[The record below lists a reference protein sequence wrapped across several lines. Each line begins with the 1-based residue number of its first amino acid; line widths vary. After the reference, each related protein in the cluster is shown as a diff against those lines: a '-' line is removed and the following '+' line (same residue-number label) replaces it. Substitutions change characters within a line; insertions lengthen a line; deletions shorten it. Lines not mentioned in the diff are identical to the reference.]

1 MSAERVVHDALMAA
15 LAGDAALGTALNGV
29 FAGPAVKATPP
40 FAEVGELL
48 SVDWGTKDRAGR
60 ELRIAVT
67 LRDAGETPARLHD
80 LAGLAAAAIEAM
92 PRVLPGWAVA
102 SLVPLRTRVL
112 RGAPGKWA
120 AVVEYRVRVLAA
132 G

>member
-1 MSAERVVHDALMAA
+1 MSAEGALHGALMTA
-15 LAGDAALGTALNGV
+15 LRGDAALTSVLNGV

-40 FAEVGELL
+40 FAEIGELA

-60 ELRIAVT
+60 ELRIAVM
-67 LRDAGETPARLHD
+67 LRDAAETPQRLHD

-112 RGAPGKWA
+112 RGAPGTWT
-120 AVVEYRVRVLAA
+120 AVVEYRVRMLAA